1 MKAVVLKK
9 FGGIEN
15 FEMEEIPIPSI
26 KPGCV
31 LIKVHASI
39 VNPVDFKIR
48 QGLLPI
54 GPEIG
59 RAHV

>member
-9 FGGIEN
+9 FGGTEN

-26 KPGCV
+26 KPGYV
-31 LIKVHASI
+31 LIKVHASS

-54 GPEIG
+54 GPC
-59 RAHV
+59 